1 MSTFEQTMAALHA
14 RHPATLR
21 RILANLPT
29 LEIDTSATDYAND
42 LERELGQQAF
52 DLLTSPLKPAEP
64 PMTGVEAIAEEVTE
78 VLSAA
83 VGLDAIAN
91 KTADAVASAYRA
103 RGWRDGFRG
112 ASALFTNFTSFTSVA
127 NVCAIIDIDANT
139 VYASL
144 LLYCFVMAF
153 TCSSFYTTSAIHH
166 GSAQGARAY
175 KNFLI
180 GIALFIIPALL
191 QLLTSRLRE
200 RGCANY
206 VFPAI
211 CLGALCGRWRVLLP
225 PSRLWPSR

>member
-14 RHPATLR
+14 RHPTTLR

-29 LEIDTSATDYAND
+29 LELDTSATDYAHD
-42 LERELGQQAF
+42 LERELGQRAF
-52 DLLTSPLKPAEP
+52 DLLTSPLKPVGP
-64 PMTGVEAIAEEVTE
+64 PMNGVETIAEEVTE

-153 TCSSFYTTSAIHH
+153 TCSSFYATSVIHH

-180 GIALFIIPALL
+180 GIALFIISSLL
-191 QLLTSRLRE
+191 MLTTSRLKAS
-200 RGCANY
+200 GPTNC

-211 CLGALCGRWRVLLP
+211 CLGALCGRWRILLP
-225 PSRLWPSR
+225 PSRLWPNR